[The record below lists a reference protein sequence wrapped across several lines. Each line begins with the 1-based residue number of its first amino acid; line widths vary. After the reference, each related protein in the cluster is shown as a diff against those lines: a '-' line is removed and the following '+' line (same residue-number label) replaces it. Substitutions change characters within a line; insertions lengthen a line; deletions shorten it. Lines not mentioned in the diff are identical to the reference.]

1 MGSLTRRQI
10 GFALGLGL
18 VALLSYLI
26 VFYLTHL
33 SHTVSP
39 EIYLQRIAI
48 CLVAFSI
55 PIFMTWWRF
64 KWVGVN
70 ILTAAYLI
78 PFVFFIV
85 SITKL
90 PVFFWSFLLY
100 AAVMAVLYQLERH
113 FENQIAMVRI
123 EEEKLEDE
131 INSLETAFKTKGEG
145 ISTFFEKY
153 STYYNL
159 RKLAEELT
167 ASLSWTDLA
176 QKTVDRAMDFIPRG
190 DYAKLTLAH
199 GEEKKLPVVARRRMR
214 PVGNWVGKQ
223 GDIFDF
229 WCIKNRK
236 RLIVMDAQGDF
247 RFAVAENE
255 KKENVRSLIV
265 VPLFHEG
272 RVAGTLAIH
281 ATRQNV
287 FTHDD
292 LRLLDAIATL
302 ASSAISNA
310 LLFEKTERL
319 AIKDSL
325 TGLFVRRYFYERLKE
340 EHRRA
345 LLNEK
350 NMSLLM
356 CDLDHF
362 KECNDRFGHQG
373 GDLML
378 IQFSEILMRNLKNA
392 VLARYGGEEFA
403 ILLPEMTKTEA
414 VKAAE
419 QIRQLVAKTSF
430 HIRRE
435 NLGMTVS
442 VGVASLPQDTL
453 DLETLV
459 RKADQA
465 LYKAKKEGRN
475 RVCVCTTS

>member
-1 MGSLTRRQI
+1 MGLLTRRQI
-10 GFALGLGL
+10 AFAIGLSL
-18 VALLSYLI
+18 IFLLSYFILFSL
-26 VFYLTHL
+26 VQLRNTF
-33 SHTVSP
+33 SP
-39 EIYLQRIAI
+39 EIYLYRIAI
-48 CLVAFSI
+48 CLVAFSL
-55 PIFMTWWRF
+55 PIFTTWWRF
-64 KWVGVN
+64 KWLGVN
-70 ILTAAYLI
+70 ILMIGYWV
-78 PFVFFIV
+78 PFVFFVV
-85 SITKL
+85 SITQL
-90 PVFFWSFLLY
+90 PIFLWSFLIYVALI
-100 AAVMAVLYQLERH
+100 ALLSRMERY
-113 FENQIAMVRI
+113 FENQIAIVSI
-123 EEEKLEDE
+123 EKEKLEDE
-131 INSLETAFKTKGEG
+131 RNNLEMVFKTKGEG

-167 ASLSWTDLA
+167 GSLSWAELA

-190 DYAKLTLAH
+190 DYAKMTLAH

-214 PVGNWVGKQ
+214 PVGNWVAKQ
-223 GDIFDF
+223 GDIYDF

-236 RLIVMDAQGDF
+236 RLIVMDVQSDF
-247 RFAVAENE
+247 RFAVTEDE
-255 KKENVRSLIV
+255 KKENVQSLIV

-272 RVAGTLAIH
+272 RVTGTLAIH
-281 ATRQNV
+281 ALRPNI

-319 AIKDSL
+319 AIKDPL

-378 IQFSEILMRNLKNA
+378 VQFSEILTQNLKDA

-403 ILLPEMTKTEA
+403 ILLPELSKTDA
-414 VKAAE
+414 TRIAE
-419 QIRQLVAKTSF
+419 QIRQKVAKASF
-430 HIRRE
+430 YVRRE
-435 NLGMTVS
+435 NFSMTVS
-442 VGVASLPQDTL
+442 VGVASLPHDTL

-459 RKADQA
+459 QKADQA
-465 LYKAKKEGRN
+465 LYKAKREGRN
-475 RVCVCTTS
+475 RVCASSTS